1 MKYNLLFA
9 FNNSFGR
16 ISQISFTKLC
26 NKNLIKSYIKLL
38 NQDQTNFTFIKA
50 LLDGITFL
58 FILNNEINEIARI
71 GREIESLGGKKKLE
85 SLCENENEIIRQE
98 AMIILDEY
106 FVEVEEENTET
117 K

>member
-1 MKYNLLFA
+1 
-9 FNNSFGR
+9 
-16 ISQISFTKLC
+16 
-26 NKNLIKSYIKLL
+26 
-38 NQDQTNFTFIKA
+38 
-50 LLDGITFL
+50 
-58 FILNNEINEIARI
+58 
-71 GREIESLGGKKKLE
+71 LGGKKKLE